1 MPDKISH
8 LNYVDLTSDQDLGRE
23 MRRLKMALLPGDSTT
38 TSGKS

>member
-1 MPDKISH
+1 MPEKISH

-38 TSGKS
+38 ASGKS